1 MTDKH
6 SFDNFFRPN
15 SVAIVGASPNRGS
28 SRNSLLRVVMKHGFT
43 GKIYPVSPSHREI
56 EGLLAYPSVAELPE
70 VPDLAM
76 VITPAHTVGEVI
88 ADCGRKGIRNAIVY
102 SSGFEEVESG
112 KIHAQELVAAAR
124 QHGVAVL
131 GANCQG
137 IWSVRQHAILTFGSA
152 SLNLEQVNH
161 APIAV
166 ISQSGALAGAIAN
179 VLQTNGMGCA
189 YVVSVGNET
198 CLDALDAL
206 EWIIEQDDVRVVALY
221 VEGLSNAGRIIPL
234 AQRAHARGTHIVC
247 LKAGRSSIGQEATA
261 SHTGK
266 IASAHSV
273 YRDALRQAG
282 VISVDTIADA
292 LIAVEALAYLATP
305 RISGD
310 PSGGVSV
317 MGSSGGAGALL
328 ADHSA
333 EFGVPMARFGP
344 QTSARL
350 DTILPEFA
358 RKANP
363 VDLTGQINSDP
374 NLFKNT
380 CLTLHA
386 EPLTEAIVVQFA
398 SSGRRG
404 VRENA
409 EVFKSVARDLPLVVS
424 FVGEVMELEFRKELR
439 EAGIFA
445 STDPALSM
453 KALSFLYQRPNTP
466 CREVRVESTPKQRRR
481 PEGWNELMQFCEE
494 ACIVPASWVILN
506 RGDTAERACA
516 GLHYP
521 LAVKVLPSESDHK
534 TELGFVRLNVET
546 PADVDAVAAEYR
558 TRLKKP
564 DAGILVQDMAGDGVE
579 AVVAGMRN
587 TDFGPVLTIGSGGI
601 GIELYR
607 DVCHLVLPVTA
618 EQVRNALSRLTLS
631 RLLAGYRGKPPADV
645 DALVNAAVRFG
656 ELFLSCPTLEEF
668 EINPVIIRPAG
679 QGVIAVDALARGR

>member
-1 MTDKH
+1 MTVKH
-6 SFDNFFRPN
+6 TLENFFRPD
-15 SVAIVGASPNRGS
+15 SLAIIGASPNRGN
-28 SRNSLLRVVMKHGFT
+28 SRNSLLRVVMKHGYT
-43 GKIYPVSPSHREI
+43 GRIYPVSPSHKEI
-56 EGLLAYPSVAELPE
+56 EGLTAYPSVASLPE

-76 VITPAHTVGEVI
+76 VITPAQTVADVI

-102 SSGFEEVESG
+102 SSGFEEVDSG
-112 KIHAQELVAAAR
+112 KIHAEKLVAAAR
-124 QHGVAVL
+124 VHGVAVL

-137 IWSVRQHAILTFGSA
+137 IWSVRQRAILTFGSA
-152 SLNLEQVNH
+152 SLNLEVVTH

-179 VLQTNGMGCA
+179 VLQTNAMGCA

-206 EWIIEQDDVRVVALY
+206 EWIIEQDDVRVVAMY
-221 VEGLSNAGRIIPL
+221 IEGLSNARRLIPL
-234 AQRAHARGTHIVC
+234 AQRAHARGIEIVC
-247 LKAGRSSIGQEATA
+247 LKAGRSTIGQEATA

-266 IASAHSV
+266 IASSHSV

-282 VISVDTIADA
+282 IISVETIADA
-292 LIAVEALAYLATP
+292 LIAVEALAYLASP
-305 RISGD
+305 RISGGSD
-310 PSGGVSV
+310 GGVSV

-333 EFGVPMARFGP
+333 EFGVPMARFSP
-344 QTSARL
+344 QTDARL

-380 CLTLHA
+380 CLALHA
-386 EPLTEAIVVQFA
+386 DPRTEAIVVQFA

-404 VRENA
+404 VRDNA
-409 EVFKSVARDLPLVVS
+409 EVFKSAARDLPFVVS
-424 FVGEVMELEFRKELR
+424 FVGEVMELDFRKELR

-453 KALSFLYQRPNTP
+453 KALSFLYQRPKTP
-466 CREVRVESTPKQRRR
+466 PQHVPVESRRKQRRR
-481 PEGWNELMQFCEE
+481 PEDWIELMQFCEDAGIRPAPWVVMNKGDSAE
-494 ACIVPASWVILN
+494 SAC
-506 RGDTAERACA
+506 T
-516 GLHYP
+516 GLRYP

-534 TELGFVRLNVET
+534 SELGLVQLNLESPT
-546 PADVDAVAAEYR
+546 EVDSVAADYR
-558 TRLKKP
+558 TRLGKP
-564 DAGILVQDMAGDGVE
+564 DIGILVQEMAADGVE
-579 AVVAGMRN
+579 AVLACMRN

-607 DVCHLVLPVTA
+607 DVCHLVLPVSA
-618 EQVRNALSRLTLS
+618 EQVHAALSRLNLAH
-631 RLLAGYRGKPPADV
+631 LLAGYRGKPPADIDAFV
-645 DALVNAAVRFG
+645 DAAVRFG
-656 ELFLSCPTLEEF
+656 ELFLACPTLGEF
-668 EINPVIIRPAG
+668 EVNPVIIRPAG
-679 QGVIAVDALARGR
+679 QGVVAVDALARSK